1 MQIVVYSLTIFMLNF
16 VKRII
21 NIKFIR
27 FLFVGSINTLLS
39 FLIFSL
45 LYYIGLH
52 YFIATTLNLAAGMFI
67 SFNTHKHITFSSSS
81 NKYNI
86 YIGFALVFYLITNV
100 LLYFADKVKVKKKLN
115 TKLGLKTV
123 IIIGCFQILSL
134 IPGVSRSGIV
144 ITASRFLQFDR
155 YDSTKISFYL
165 SIPVIAGA
173 SFLGLKD
180 LYKETAEFNS
190 MIIFTVFFS
199 YFFSYFTIKYFL
211 IFVKKFDL
219 KLFVI
224 YRILLSILLFGIIY
238 F

>member
-45 LYYIGLH
+45 LYYIGFH

-100 LLYFADKVKVKKKLN
+100 LLYFADKSN
-115 TKLGLKTV
+115 FN
-123 IIIGCFQILSL
+123 I
-134 IPGVSRSGIV
+134 
-144 ITASRFLQFDR
+144 
-155 YDSTKISFYL
+155 YL
-165 SIPVIAGA
+165 SYFCILLPIA
-173 SFLGLKD
+173 L
-180 LYKETAEFNS
+180 FN
-190 MIIFTVFFS
+190 
-199 YFFSYFTIKYFL
+199 FL
-211 IFVKKFDL
+211 ILRRYVFN
-219 KLFVI
+219 
-224 YRILLSILLFGIIY
+224 
-238 F
+238 